1 MTLVE
6 ELKLK
11 SGTTY
16 RNSLG
21 AVIIVDGPWVPGPS
35 ARVKTLGHIYE
46 ARSVDSLFGDTHY
59 LVTRQAMAEC
69 GYVEVDK
76 P

>member
-21 AVIIVDGPWVPGPS
+21 AVIIVDGPWNPGPS

-46 ARSVDSLFGDTHY
+46 ARSPEQFGDTRY
-59 LVTRQAMAEC
+59 LVTGQALAEC
-69 GYVEVDK
+69 GYEEVVDSE
-76 P
+76 